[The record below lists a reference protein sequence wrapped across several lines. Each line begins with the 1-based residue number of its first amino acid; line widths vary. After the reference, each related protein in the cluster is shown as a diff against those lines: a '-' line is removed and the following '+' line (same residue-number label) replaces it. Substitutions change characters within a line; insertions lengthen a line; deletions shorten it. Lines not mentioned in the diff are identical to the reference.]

1 MGCPLS
7 LTSCLTFTEPL
18 SLSFPICK
26 MRSRVSPFWET
37 GVRENI
43 TEQGPT
49 CRTYLPDLL
58 YPRGAFPPCLQNE
71 GTIGSDLLS
80 IWVCNGRWLDGGR
93 GSHPVPSID
102 VSSSWE
108 IAFSPLLGLK

>member
-49 CRTYLPDLL
+49 CRSPSTL
-58 YPRGAFPPCLQNE
+58 E
-71 GTIGSDLLS
+71 ELS
-80 IWVCNGRWLDGGR
+80 P
-93 GSHPVPSID
+93 H
-102 VSSSWE
+102 VSRMKE
-108 IAFSPLLGLK
+108 QLAQTC